1 MSTQQDTPPAD
12 AAAAIAARLARR
24 LADARAAQ
32 GLTLAQLA
40 AASGV
45 SRAMISRIER
55 GESSPT
61 AAVLGRLSA
70 GLGVTI
76 SSLFAD
82 EPAALDPLLPE
93 ARQPVWRDPETGY
106 LRRNVA
112 PPGTGS
118 AQEIVRVR
126 LPAGKRVDYPAAS
139 YHGFEQH
146 ILLLSGA
153 LEFGNGARVFR
164 LAPGDCLFV
173 PEAADSWF
181 RNPGRAAAEY
191 LVLIVRRPAAALRAA
206 AA

>member
-1 MSTQQDTPPAD
+1 M
-12 AAAAIAARLARR
+12 
-24 LADARAAQ
+24 RAAVTDIDQ
-32 GLTLAQLA
+32 QIGDRIRELRAQKGLTLDALA
-40 AASGV
+40 ERADV
-45 SRAMISRIER
+45 SRAMLSRIER

-61 AAVLGRLSA
+61 AAVLGRLAA
-70 GLGVTI
+70 GLGVTL

-82 EPAALDPLLPE
+82 VDAAPDPLLPE

-126 LPAGKRVDYPAAS
+126 LPAAKRVDYPAAS

-181 RNPGRAAAEY
+181 RNPGRVAAEY